1 MKIKCVIVS
10 DKEREIIYINDVYY
24 NTTFK
29 EFQEL
34 ISEQVFNGEEVDHFP
49 IKNERLWLWWISV
62 RDKPYEPPK
71 IRNMAIMKVMGSFGF
86 GPGGFENLDSVL
98 ITGYQKNL
106 GPGKMEGTYC
116 RSVAEED
123 IDTIMNAVQKI

>member
-1 MKIKCVIVS
+1 MKIKCVLVK
-10 DKEREIIYINDVYY
+10 DKECEIIFINDVYFD
-24 NTTFK
+24 TTFH

-34 ISEQVFNGEEVDHFP
+34 ISEQVFNENKVGHFP
-49 IKNERLWLWWISV
+49 IKNERLWLWWQA
-62 RDKPYEPPK
+62 KEEYGTPAT
-71 IRNMAIMKVMGSFGF
+71 NMTIVKVMESFGF
-86 GPGGFENLDSVL
+86 GPNHGGLQYLDAVL